1 MNAAKSSIPFGRIKR
16 PPKAWWSAEVEE
28 AVGERRK
35 AFATAHRS
43 DEDRQAYISA
53 SRRASS
59 VIAKAKAE
67 AWQTTCTSLS
77 PKSNPKSVHSLLRS
91 IAGSPSSS
99 TSSPNFP
106 NCSSP
111 RESASV
117 YAAYLRSHF
126 SVSQPKALRSRARGY
141 LTELRRATCSVESHS
156 SFCSPFSPAEFLAAA
171 SNLSS
176 STATGPDKVAYPML
190 KHLPRS
196 GMDFLLHIFNLSWSS
211 YSFPSIWKTSSIIPI
226 HKMGK
231 PLDSPASFRPISL
244 TSCVS
249 KLFERIIL
257 SRLLFFLESNS
268 ILSPR
273 QAGFRPGRSTLDQIL
288 YLSQSISDGFNKPRP
303 GSRTILSTIDFSKAF
318 DSVWHPA
325 LFHKLISAGLPPC
338 FARWTQSFLS
348 DRRASVVF
356 QNHKSRSF
364 RVRRGVPQGSVLG
377 PVLFSLF
384 INDLPASL
392 PSSVS
397 CSLYA
402 DDLAI
407 WSSSPSVPTAVE
419 ATQGALFRLERWSE
433 YWCLPLNPSKCEA
446 SFFSVDPHQANL
458 QPNLLLLGS
467 RLRFNPTPTFLG
479 VTFDRTLS
487 FSRHVSSLKAKFFP
501 RLKALRCISASSW
514 GPSKESLSVLYKS
527 FLRSLLTYASPGWFP
542 FLSATN
548 ITKLKRLHRAASR
561 AITGCLSSSPIPLL
575 LTEAS
580 LPPLRVTLTH
590 FTLLSH
596 ERALRLPTSFPISGL
611 ARLGVKPRLC
621 RSSWR
626 AFASTHPLMLPSTCS
641 REALVACPPCPPWNL
656 PSFTVESTL
665 STPCSRSDSPHSRQ
679 GAALAH
685 LDSLPP
691 HDLVLWTDGSV
702 PFPFGKGGSG
712 VVANCSLCGTEAT
725 LSFSAGPVCSSF
737 SAEACAILHA
747 LCWSRQHHKVCHFSS
762 LLLLS
767 DSRSVLA
774 TLSSP
779 PPFLLSQTLWQIW
792 QELSF
797 FSSCSIRLQWVPGHS
812 FLPGNDTADELARRG
827 ALLAPSAIPCS
838 LSPLISRIH
847 SRLISDWRR
856 TVSSKYFDTQVPS
869 ISTEEL
875 VLPRHA
881 RCVLSRLRCNGHSL
895 LLGSYLSRIGR
906 IENPSCSACGHSSQD
921 ISHLILHCP
930 ATDSLRRSLFGD
942 SLSLYDLWSR
952 PWGVARLLGLH
963 GLPPCPHPSEG
974 VG

>member
-1 MNAAKSSIPFGRIKR
+1 M
-16 PPKAWWSAEVEE
+16 EQ
-28 AVGERRK
+28 AVSERRK
-35 AFATAHRS
+35 AFAAAHRS

-67 AWQTTCTSLS
+67 AWQTTCSSLS
-77 PKSNPKSVHSLLRS
+77 PRSNPKSVLSLLRS

-99 TSSPNFP
+99 SSSPNFP

-126 SVSQPKALRSRARGY
+126 SVSETKALRSRARGY
-141 LTELRRATCSVESHS
+141 LTELRRATCPVESHS
-156 SFCSPFSPAEFLAAA
+156 SFCSPFSLAEFLAAA
-171 SNLSS
+171 SNLAP

-190 KHLPRS
+190 KHLPRT
-196 GMDFLLHIFNLSWSS
+196 GMDLLLHIFNLSWSS
-211 YSFPSIWKTSSIIPI
+211 HSFPSIWKTSSIIPI
-226 HKMGK
+226 HKIGK
-231 PLDSPASFRPISL
+231 PLDSLASFRPISL
-244 TSCVS
+244 TTCVS

-288 YLSQSISDGFNKPRP
+288 FLSQSISDGFNKTRP
-303 GSRTILSTIDFSKAF
+303 GSRTILFTIDFSKAF

-338 FARWTQSFLS
+338 FACWSRSFLS
-348 DRRASVVF
+348 VRRASVVY

-377 PVLFSLF
+377 SVLFSRF

-446 SFFSVDPHQANL
+446 FFSVDPHQANL

-467 RLRFNPTPTFLG
+467 RLRFNPTSTFLG
-479 VTFDRTLS
+479 VTIDRTLS
-487 FSRHVSSLKAKFFP
+487 FSKHVSSLKAKFFP

-527 FLRSLLTYASPGWFP
+527 FLRPLLTYASPKWFP
-542 FLSATN
+542 FLCAAN
-548 ITKLKRLHRAASR
+548 FTKLERLHRAASR
-561 AITGCLSSSPIPLL
+561 VITGCLSSSPIPLL

-590 FTLLSH
+590 FTLLSS
-596 ERALRLPTSFPISGL
+596 ERVLCLPTSFPISGL

-626 AFASTHPLMLPSTCS
+626 AFASTHPLMLSSTCPM
-641 REALVACPPCPPWNL
+641 EALVACPPCPPWNL

-665 STPCSRSDSPHSRQ
+665 PTPCSRSDPPHSRQ

-702 PFPFGKGGSG
+702 PFPFGKGGSC
-712 VVANCSLCGTEAT
+712 VLANCSLCGTETT
-725 LSFSAGPVCSSF
+725 LSFSAGPVCSGF

-747 LCWSRQHHKVCHFSS
+747 LFWSRQHQQVCHLFSS
-762 LLLLS
+762 P
-767 DSRSVLA
+767 
-774 TLSSP
+774 T
-779 PPFLLSQTLWQIW
+779 I
-792 QELSF
+792 
-797 FSSCSIRLQWVPGHS
+797 
-812 FLPGNDTADELARRG
+812 
-827 ALLAPSAIPCS
+827 
-838 LSPLISRIH
+838 
-847 SRLISDWRR
+847 
-856 TVSSKYFDTQVPS
+856 
-869 ISTEEL
+869 
-875 VLPRHA
+875 
-881 RCVLSRLRCNGHSL
+881 
-895 LLGSYLSRIGR
+895 
-906 IENPSCSACGHSSQD
+906 
-921 ISHLILHCP
+921 
-930 ATDSLRRSLFGD
+930 
-942 SLSLYDLWSR
+942 
-952 PWGVARLLGLH
+952 
-963 GLPPCPHPSEG
+963 
-974 VG
+974 